1 MCRSFAAWAPTSMC
15 MAPRRWCAASGI
27 SPARRSWPPTSA
39 PRCRSCSPGSPPRA
53 RRSSTGSITSIA
65 AMSISRRSWR
75 RAAPRS
81 NGSRAMTDAL
91 KLRAEDEEDLAVIS
105 AVLQDALVAV
115 SDMAYLPVERRLS
128 GFRADEVV
136 AVRRRGFHPR
146 DGDRLLVLLA
156 IRADPGALLL
166 DFAGGASIRLEVG
179 RILCHLDDLGEP
191 WRTRW
196 RPRHPVE
203 NDVK

>member
-1 MCRSFAAWAPTSMC
+1 
-15 MAPRRWCAASGI
+15 
-27 SPARRSWPPTSA
+27 
-39 PRCRSCSPGSPPRA
+39 
-53 RRSSTGSITSIA
+53 
-65 AMSISRRSWR
+65 
-75 RAAPRS
+75 
-81 NGSRAMTDAL
+81 MTDAL

-115 SDMAYLPVERRLS
+115 SDMAYLPDERRFVLVANRFRWEPPMGGPRRDFERRLS